1 MVILI
6 GLPGTLALLPACSEP
21 TRYRVLSF
29 FFDGVPEPGQV
40 QDAGDEVDPQAAP
53 EPAGPSDALARRR
66 PVFAHPPYRENSC
79 GTCHT
84 RFGGGLRQTPEDG
97 LCQTC
102 HPDIPG
108 DLEFVHGPL
117 AVNSCLSCH
126 DPHASSHPA
135 ILLGEVNDVCFSCHR
150 RNDLTKRPEH
160 EPEQEL
166 SCTDCH
172 GAHGGSD
179 RYFLRR
185 GGR

>member
-1 MVILI
+1 MLILI
-6 GLPGTLALLPACSEP
+6 ALSGTLALLPACSEP

-29 FFDGVPEPGQV
+29 FFDGVPEPGQ
-40 QDAGDEVDPQAAP
+40 ARNEGDEA
-53 EPAGPSDALARRR
+53 EPRIGPTSGGPSDVVPRRQ
-66 PVFAHPPYRENSC
+66 PVFAHRPYGENEC
-79 GTCHT
+79 TACHT
-84 RFGGGLRQTPEDG
+84 RFGGQLLQKPEEG

-102 HPDIPG
+102 HPEIPR

-126 DPHASSHPA
+126 DPHASSYPA
-135 ILLGEVNDVCFSCHR
+135 ILVGEVNDVCFSCHKR
-150 RNDLTKRPEH
+150 GDLTERPEH
-160 EPEQEL
+160 EPEKAL

-172 GAHGGSD
+172 GPHGGSD